1 MTAMSNQT
9 HHDLEETANRAL
21 RIAAAIKHDLPAV
34 KSINERISALQA
46 IARYE
51 LRAKSAMIELKKARG
66 Y

>member
-34 KSINERISALQA
+34 KSINERIGALQT

-51 LRAKSAMIELKKARG
+51 IRAKAALVELKAARG